1 MTALEPDDVL
11 SKGRLVRIGVAAAL
25 VSRIFGRLVG
35 VVLVVVLARVADP
48 VTVAL
53 YGFLL
58 GTVTLMAS
66 LTDLGVASLA
76 GRDVAARVATA
87 PAALRSALGPQALS
101 TAAAVVLTCG
111 VAVLAGPAGV
121 DAAVLVP
128 CSVFVVANSV
138 FNLWGEVLRGAGKVV
153 LEGVLQGVSALLLVT
168 TGSLAVL
175 AGAGIVPLLW
185 IVAGKELV
193 VLAVAAVW
201 LRPSARRDGG
211 LTFGALLRRS
221 AWLAIAGTALV
232 LLWRQG
238 TLLVS
243 GLAPARALADYVV
256 ATRLLDASVTL
267 AHTLGIGLFPG
278 IAALAAEAPAAARA
292 QARRYLVGAVGVSIP
307 FAVLGVAVAGPVTRG
322 VFGDQWQSAVP
333 AVRVLVAITPLILLG
348 YLLWFVLLAEGQERW
363 LCAGAVAAAVTS
375 VGVTAALLAVHPQ
388 AEAGAWGTGA
398 GALTLV
404 VVLAARAWRTRAAG
418 HPPGA
423 STPAVLPGSSGR
435 EASTP

>member
-1 MTALEPDDVL
+1 VTALEPDEVL

-25 VSRIFGRLVG
+25 ISRIFGRLVG
-35 VVLVVVLARVADP
+35 IILVVVLARVADP
-48 VTVAL
+48 ATVAL

-76 GRDVAARVATA
+76 GRDVAAKVAAA

-101 TAAAVVLTCG
+101 TVVAVVLTCV

-121 DAAVLVP
+121 EASVLVP

-138 FNLWGEVLRGAGKVV
+138 FNLWAEVLRGDGKVV
-153 LEGVLQGVSALLLVT
+153 LEGVLQGVGALLLVT
-168 TGSLAVL
+168 AGSLAVL

-185 IVAGKELV
+185 IVAGKEIV
-193 VLAVAAVW
+193 VLAVATVW
-201 LRPSARRDGG
+201 LRPGARTDAGPS
-211 LTFGALLRRS
+211 FGALVRRS
-221 AWLAIAGTALV
+221 AWLAVAGTALV

-243 GLAPARALADYVV
+243 GMASTRDLADYVV

-278 IAALAAEAPAAARA
+278 IAALAAEAPGAARA
-292 QARRYLVGAVGVSIP
+292 HARRYLV
-307 FAVLGVAVAGPVTRG
+307 AVLGLSVPVAALGVLLAGPVTTG
-322 VFGDQWQSAVP
+322 VFGGQWQSAVP
-333 AVRVLVAITPLILLG
+333 AVRVLAAITPLILLG

-363 LCAGAVAAAVTS
+363 LCVGALAAAGTS
-375 VGVTAALLAVHPQ
+375 VGVTAVLLAVEPG
-388 AEAGAWGTGA
+388 AAAGAWGTGA
-398 GALTLV
+398 GALVLA
-404 VVLAARAWRTRAAG
+404 VVLAIRFTTTRASRRAPVEVPRAG
-418 HPPGA
+418 DAP
-423 STPAVLPGSSGR
+423 
-435 EASTP
+435 

>member
-1 MTALEPDDVL
+1 VTALEPDDVL
-11 SKGRLVRIGVAAAL
+11 SKGRLVRVGVAAAL
-25 VSRIFGRLVG
+25 ISRISGRLIG

-76 GRDVAARVATA
+76 GRDVAAKVATA

-101 TAAAVVLTCG
+101 TVMAVVLTCL
-111 VAVLAGPAGV
+111 VAVLAGPSGV
-121 DAAVLVP
+121 DASVLVP
-128 CSVFVVANSV
+128 CSVFVVANAL
-138 FNLWGEVLRGAGKVV
+138 FNLWAEVLRGDGKVV

-168 TGSLAVL
+168 AGSLAVL

-185 IVAGKELV
+185 IVAGKELA

-201 LRPSARRDGG
+201 LRPGAGMDAG
-211 LTFGALLRRS
+211 LSFGALLRRS
-221 AWLAIAGTALV
+221 AWLAVAGTALV

-243 GLAPARALADYVV
+243 GMASTRALADYVV

-278 IAALAAEAPAAARA
+278 IAALAVEAPGAARA
-292 QARRYLVGAVGVSIP
+292 HVRRYLLAVLGLSVP
-307 FAVLGVAVAGPVTRG
+307 LAVLGVVLADPVTTL
-322 VFGDQWQSAVP
+322 VFGSQWESAVP
-333 AVRVLVAITPLILLG
+333 AVRVLAATTPLILLG

-363 LCAGAVAAAVTS
+363 LFAGALAAAATS
-375 VGVTAALLAVHPQ
+375 MGATAVLLVVDPGA
-388 AEAGAWGTGA
+388 AAGAWGTGA
-398 GALTLV
+398 GALVLA
-404 VVLAARAWRTRAAG
+404 VVLAIRFAFTPTAQRTRAATAARG
-418 HPPGA
+418 D
-423 STPAVLPGSSGR
+423 TP
-435 EASTP
+435 

>member
-11 SKGRLVRIGVAAAL
+11 SKGRLVRVGVAAAL
-25 VSRIFGRLVG
+25 ISRIFGRLIG

-66 LTDLGVASLA
+66 ITDLGVASLA
-76 GRDVAARVATA
+76 GRDVAAKVATA

-101 TAAAVVLTCG
+101 TVVAVVLTCL
-111 VAVLAGPAGV
+111 VAVLAGPSGV
-121 DAAVLVP
+121 DASVLVP
-128 CSVFVVANSV
+128 CSVFVVANAI
-138 FNLWGEVLRGAGKVV
+138 FNLWAEVLRGDGKVV

-168 TGSLAVL
+168 AGSLAVL

-185 IVAGKELV
+185 IVAGKELA

-201 LRPSARRDGG
+201 LRPGAGMDAG
-211 LTFGALLRRS
+211 LSFGALLRRS
-221 AWLAIAGTALV
+221 AWLAVAGTALV

-243 GLAPARALADYVV
+243 GMASTRALADYVV

-278 IAALAAEAPAAARA
+278 VAALAAEAPGAARA
-292 QARRYLVGAVGVSIP
+292 HVRRYL
-307 FAVLGVAVAGPVTRG
+307 FAVLGLSVPLAVLGVVLADPVTTL
-322 VFGDQWQSAVP
+322 VFGSQWESAVP
-333 AVRVLVAITPLILLG
+333 AVRVLAATTPLILLG

-363 LCAGAVAAAVTS
+363 LFAGALAAAATS
-375 VGVTAALLAVHPQ
+375 MGATAVLLVVDPGA
-388 AEAGAWGTGA
+388 AAGAWGTGA
-398 GALTLV
+398 GALVLA
-404 VVLAARAWRTRAAG
+404 VVLAIRFAFTPTAQRTRAATAARG
-418 HPPGA
+418 D
-423 STPAVLPGSSGR
+423 TP
-435 EASTP
+435 

>member
-11 SKGRLVRIGVAAAL
+11 SKGRLVRVGVAAAL
-25 VSRIFGRLVG
+25 ISRIFGRLIG

-76 GRDVAARVATA
+76 GRDVAAKVATA

-101 TAAAVVLTCG
+101 TVVAVVLTCL
-111 VAVLAGPAGV
+111 VAVLAGPSGV
-121 DAAVLVP
+121 DASVLVP
-128 CSVFVVANSV
+128 CSVFVVANAL
-138 FNLWGEVLRGAGKVV
+138 FNLWAEVLRGDGKVV

-168 TGSLAVL
+168 AGSLAVL

-185 IVAGKELV
+185 IVAGKELA

-201 LRPSARRDGG
+201 LRPGAGMDAG
-211 LTFGALLRRS
+211 LSFGALLRRS
-221 AWLAIAGTALV
+221 AWLAVAGTALV

-243 GLAPARALADYVV
+243 GMASTRALADYVV

-278 IAALAAEAPAAARA
+278 IAALAAEAPGAARA
-292 QARRYLVGAVGVSIP
+292 HVRRYL
-307 FAVLGVAVAGPVTRG
+307 FAVLGLSVPLAVLGVVLADPVTTL
-322 VFGDQWQSAVP
+322 VFGSQWESAVP
-333 AVRVLVAITPLILLG
+333 AVRVLAATTPLILLG

-363 LCAGAVAAAVTS
+363 LFAGALAAAATS
-375 VGVTAALLAVHPQ
+375 MGATAVLLVVDPGA
-388 AEAGAWGTGA
+388 AAGAWGTGA
-398 GALTLV
+398 GALVLA
-404 VVLAARAWRTRAAG
+404 VVLAIRFAFTPTAQRTRAATAARG
-418 HPPGA
+418 D
-423 STPAVLPGSSGR
+423 TP
-435 EASTP
+435 

>member
-1 MTALEPDDVL
+1 VTALEPDDVL
-11 SKGRLVRIGVAAAL
+11 SKGRLVRVGVAAAL
-25 VSRIFGRLVG
+25 ISRIFGRLIG
-35 VVLVVVLARVADP
+35 VVLVIVLARVAEP

-76 GRDVAARVATA
+76 GRDVAAKVATA

-101 TAAAVVLTCG
+101 TVMAVVLTCL
-111 VAVLAGPAGV
+111 VAVLAGPSGV
-121 DAAVLVP
+121 DASVLLP
-128 CSVFVVANSV
+128 CSVFVVANAM
-138 FNLWGEVLRGAGKVV
+138 FNLWAEVLRGDGKVV

-168 TGSLAVL
+168 AGSLAVL

-185 IVAGKELV
+185 IVAGKELA

-201 LRPSARRDGG
+201 LRPGAGMDAG
-211 LTFGALLRRS
+211 LSFGALLRRS
-221 AWLAIAGTALV
+221 AWLAVAGTALV

-243 GLAPARALADYVV
+243 GMASTRALADYVV

-278 IAALAAEAPAAARA
+278 IAALAVEAPGAARA
-292 QARRYLVGAVGVSIP
+292 HVRRYLLAVLGLSVP
-307 FAVLGVAVAGPVTRG
+307 LAVLGVVLADPVTTL
-322 VFGDQWQSAVP
+322 VFGSQWESAVP
-333 AVRVLVAITPLILLG
+333 AVRVLAATTPLILLG

-363 LCAGAVAAAVTS
+363 LFAGALAAAATS
-375 VGVTAALLAVHPQ
+375 MGATAVLLVVDPGA
-388 AEAGAWGTGA
+388 AAGAWGTGA
-398 GALTLV
+398 GALVLA
-404 VVLAARAWRTRAAG
+404 VVLAIRFAFTPTAQRTRAATAARG
-418 HPPGA
+418 D
-423 STPAVLPGSSGR
+423 TP
-435 EASTP
+435 

>member
-11 SKGRLVRIGVAAAL
+11 SKGRLVRVGVAAAL
-25 VSRIFGRLVG
+25 ISRIFGRLIG

-76 GRDVAARVATA
+76 GRDVAAKVATA

-101 TAAAVVLTCG
+101 TVMAVVLTCL
-111 VAVLAGPAGV
+111 VAVLAGPSGV
-121 DAAVLVP
+121 DASVLLP
-128 CSVFVVANSV
+128 CSVFVVANAM
-138 FNLWGEVLRGAGKVV
+138 FNLWAEVLRGDGKVV

-168 TGSLAVL
+168 AGSLAVL

-185 IVAGKELV
+185 IVAGKEQA
-193 VLAVAAVW
+193 VLAIAAVW
-201 LRPSARRDGG
+201 LRPGAGMDAG
-211 LTFGALLRRS
+211 LSFGALLRRS
-221 AWLAIAGTALV
+221 AWLAVAGTALV

-243 GLAPARALADYVV
+243 GMASTRALADYVV

-278 IAALAAEAPAAARA
+278 IAALAAEAPEAVRA
-292 QARRYLVGAVGVSIP
+292 HVRRYL
-307 FAVLGVAVAGPVTRG
+307 FAVLGLSVPLAVLGVVLADPVTTL
-322 VFGDQWQSAVP
+322 VFGSQWESAVP
-333 AVRVLVAITPLILLG
+333 AVRVLAATTPLILLG

-363 LCAGAVAAAVTS
+363 LFAGALAAAATS
-375 VGVTAALLAVHPQ
+375 MGATAVLLVVDPGA
-388 AEAGAWGTGA
+388 AAGAWGTGA
-398 GALTLV
+398 GALVLA
-404 VVLAARAWRTRAAG
+404 VVLAIRFAFTPTAQRTRAATAARG
-418 HPPGA
+418 D
-423 STPAVLPGSSGR
+423 TP
-435 EASTP
+435 

>member
-11 SKGRLVRIGVAAAL
+11 SKGRLVRVGVAAAL
-25 VSRIFGRLVG
+25 ISRIFGRLIG
-35 VVLVVVLARVADP
+35 VVLVIVLARVAEP

-76 GRDVAARVATA
+76 GRDVAAKVATA

-101 TAAAVVLTCG
+101 TVMAVVLTCL
-111 VAVLAGPAGV
+111 VAVLAGPSGV
-121 DAAVLVP
+121 DASVLLP
-128 CSVFVVANSV
+128 CSVFVVANAM
-138 FNLWGEVLRGAGKVV
+138 FNLWAEVLRGDGKVV

-168 TGSLAVL
+168 AGSLAVL

-185 IVAGKELV
+185 IVAGKELA

-201 LRPSARRDGG
+201 LRPGAGMDAG
-211 LTFGALLRRS
+211 LSFGALLRRS
-221 AWLAIAGTALV
+221 AWLAVAGTALV

-243 GLAPARALADYVV
+243 GMASTRALADYVV

-278 IAALAAEAPAAARA
+278 IAALAVEAPGAARA
-292 QARRYLVGAVGVSIP
+292 HVRRYLLAVLGLSVP
-307 FAVLGVAVAGPVTRG
+307 LAVLGVVLADPVTTL
-322 VFGDQWQSAVP
+322 VFGSQWESAVP
-333 AVRVLVAITPLILLG
+333 AVRVLAATTPLILLG

-363 LCAGAVAAAVTS
+363 LFAGALAAAATS
-375 VGVTAALLAVHPQ
+375 MGATAVLLVVDPGA
-388 AEAGAWGTGA
+388 AAGAWGTGA
-398 GALTLV
+398 GALVLA
-404 VVLAARAWRTRAAG
+404 VVLAIRFAFTPTAQRTRAATAARG
-418 HPPGA
+418 D
-423 STPAVLPGSSGR
+423 TP
-435 EASTP
+435 

>member
-11 SKGRLVRIGVAAAL
+11 SKGRLVRVGVAAAL
-25 VSRIFGRLVG
+25 ISRISGRLIG

-76 GRDVAARVATA
+76 GRDVAAKVATA

-101 TAAAVVLTCG
+101 TVMAVVLTCL
-111 VAVLAGPAGV
+111 VAVLAGPSGV
-121 DAAVLVP
+121 DASVLLP
-128 CSVFVVANSV
+128 CSVFVVANAM
-138 FNLWGEVLRGAGKVV
+138 FNLWAEVLRGDGKVV

-168 TGSLAVL
+168 AGSLAVL

-185 IVAGKELV
+185 IVAGKELA

-201 LRPSARRDGG
+201 LRPGAGMDAG
-211 LTFGALLRRS
+211 LSFGALLRRS
-221 AWLAIAGTALV
+221 AWLAVAGTALV

-243 GLAPARALADYVV
+243 GMASTRALADYVV

-278 IAALAAEAPAAARA
+278 IAALAVEAPGAARA
-292 QARRYLVGAVGVSIP
+292 HVRRYL
-307 FAVLGVAVAGPVTRG
+307 FAVLGLSVPLAVLGVVLADPVTTL
-322 VFGDQWQSAVP
+322 VFGSQWESAVP
-333 AVRVLVAITPLILLG
+333 AVRVLAATTPLILLG

-363 LCAGAVAAAVTS
+363 LFAGALAAAATS
-375 VGVTAALLAVHPQ
+375 MGATAVLLVVDPGA
-388 AEAGAWGTGA
+388 AAGAWGTGA
-398 GALTLV
+398 GALVLA
-404 VVLAARAWRTRAAG
+404 VVLAIRFAFTPTAQRTRAATAARG
-418 HPPGA
+418 D
-423 STPAVLPGSSGR
+423 TP
-435 EASTP
+435 